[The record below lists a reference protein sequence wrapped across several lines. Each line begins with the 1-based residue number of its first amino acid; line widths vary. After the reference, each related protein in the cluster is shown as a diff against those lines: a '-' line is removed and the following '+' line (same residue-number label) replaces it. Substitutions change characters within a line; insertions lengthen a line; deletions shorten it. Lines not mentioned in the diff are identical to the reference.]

1 MSRSNRNVDA
11 MRDRIQAV
19 TNMDRN
25 ECLDLWRESFA
36 SPPAKYLS
44 QPFMQKAIAY
54 ELQCRAFKGVP
65 KSTTRA
71 LTAIAKGKKAGSAQ
85 VRSLTPSMRLL
96 REWNGRTFE
105 VEVTETGFVWRDKN
119 YRSLS
124 AIAREITGTRWSG
137 PRFFGVGTP

>member
-1 MSRSNRNVDA
+1 MNRSNRKAEA
-11 MRDRIQAV
+11 MRNRIHAV
-19 TNMDRN
+19 SNMDRN
-25 ECLDLWRESFA
+25 QCLELWRESFA
-36 SPPAKYLS
+36 NPPAKYLS

-54 ELQCRAFKGVP
+54 ELQCRVFKGTP
-65 KSTTRA
+65 KSTKRA
-71 LTAIAKGKKAGSAQ
+71 LVAIAKGKKADSAQ
-85 VRSLTPSMRLL
+85 VRSLTPGMRLL

-105 VEVTETGFVWRDKN
+105 VEVTETGFVWRDKH

>member
-1 MSRSNRNVDA
+1 MNRSDRKADA

-25 ECLDLWRESFA
+25 QCLELWRESFA

-65 KSTTRA
+65 KSTKRA
-71 LTAIAKGKKAGSAQ
+71 LIAIAKGKKAASAPS
-85 VRSLTPSMRLL
+85 RSLTPGMRLL
-96 REWNGRTFE
+96 REWNGRTYE
-105 VEVTETGFVWRDKN
+105 VEVTKNGFVWRDKN
-119 YRSLS
+119 YLSLS

-137 PRFFGVGTP
+137 PRFFGVEAA